1 MSKIPGQELFS
12 CMVSPTSGPSTSF
25 CRDEIISGSELDHLM
40 RTEPQSTCI
49 LDCRSAGPAIRSAY
63 RVRLPSVLFRRLL
76 NCSLSL
82 STLSPLLS
90 DINVKVVIVPE
101 HGSDLMISNAVTNA
115 LRKANISYRVIN
127 DHVETV
133 LSSFPLLRVDSDRP
147 ICRSSGDVGCLNLNA
162 LRIEPGIGPSTEKR
176 QHFPVQILPHLF
188 LGNYETASDAQLLE
202 RSGVHY
208 IINVTSNLPNVF
220 EGNPSFHYQRISV
233 DDNSSHNLSHY
244 FPEAIAFIDTAA
256 HAGDACLVH
265 CLAGISRSVTVCLA
279 YLMTKNKWS
288 LEDAYDL
295 VLRRNASIAPNF
307 HFMGQLIEYERHLGV
322 RGTNVGVS

>member
-1 MSKIPGQELFS
+1 MSSSFSFS
-12 CMVSPTSGPSTSF
+12 CN
-25 CRDEIISGSELDHLM
+25 
-40 RTEPQSTCI
+40 I
-49 LDCRSAGPAIRSAY
+49 LHIAF
-63 RVRLPSVLFRRLL
+63 LP
-76 NCSLSL
+76 
-82 STLSPLLS
+82 
-90 DINVKVVIVPE
+90 VIVG
-101 HGSDLMISNAVTNA
+101 H
-115 LRKANISYRVIN
+115 
-127 DHVETV
+127 
-133 LSSFPLLRVDSDRP
+133 
-147 ICRSSGDVGCLNLNA
+147 
-162 LRIEPGIGPSTEKR
+162 
-176 QHFPVQILPHLF
+176 HLF
-188 LGNYETASDAQLLE
+188 FSN
-202 RSGVHY
+202 GVHY

-244 FPEAIAFIDTAA
+244 FPAIAFIDTAA